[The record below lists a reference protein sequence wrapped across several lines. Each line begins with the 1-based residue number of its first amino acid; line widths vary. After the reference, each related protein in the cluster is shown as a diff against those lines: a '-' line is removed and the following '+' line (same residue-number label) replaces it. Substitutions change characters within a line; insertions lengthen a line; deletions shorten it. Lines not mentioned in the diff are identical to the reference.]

1 MSITKQI
8 LISTALFAAASLS
21 AETFTL
27 NNYNASVDWNDASV
41 CDVSGATSQTF
52 PENNII

>member
-27 NNYNASVDWNDASV
+27 NNYNASVNWNDASIW
-41 CDVSGATSQTF
+41 DVSGAT
-52 PENNII
+52 